1 MMEKSE
7 NGASKILRMSRNS
20 FLLLAYFSSQSSPF
34 YAVMPLAMQAESSID
49 AAMLHLLVKQPKR
62 VFGAGQSL
70 WRNCEC
76 PEDCQRPTMMLSW
89 VLAVSAACLAVGLFG
104 LLRPIDALHQFAK
117 MADKAEAPE
126 IAALTMLELAA
137 PPAAEEVAA
146 TEDLPPEV
154 IPQPDVTVEMTPPE
168 VDLEPVPVELTVA
181 DVFEVPAAPEIE
193 DMLTPV
199 EPKPKTTPKPTPTT
213 QPRRTTASSPSSGR
227 SSPSGVAGGTPG
239 GTGSSTKGASK
250 GYFPHPPYPAAA
262 RSRGMQGTVY
272 VSVSFDAGGRVT
284 GASISRSSGYSDL
297 DRAASD
303 WVRRHWRGPGGQA
316 GTFRQPIQFR
326 LR

>member
-1 MMEKSE
+1 MKTFGE
-7 NGASKILRMSRNS
+7 GASKILRMSRNS
-20 FLLLAYFSSQSSPF
+20 FLLVAYFSSQSSPF
-34 YAVMPLAMQAESSID
+34 YPVMPLAMQAESSID
-49 AAMLHLLVKQPKR
+49 AAILHLLVKQQNR
-62 VFGAGQSL
+62 VSGAEQAL
-70 WRNCEC
+70 WRQCEC

-104 LLRPIDALHQFAK
+104 LLQPVDAVYQFAK
-117 MADKAEAPE
+117 MADKAASPE
-126 IAALTMLELAA
+126 LAALTMLELAA
-137 PPAAEEVAA
+137 PPAAEEAVA

-199 EPKPKTTPKPTPTT
+199 EPKPETTPRPTPTT

-227 SSPSGVAGGTPG
+227 SSPSGVAGGTAG
-239 GTGSSTKGASK
+239 GTGSSTKEASK

-303 WVRRHWRGPGGQA
+303 WVRRHWRGPAGQA